1 MPSIRRP
8 DGGEPASLSRA
19 GAGTQV
25 AVGKRRDRIDKA
37 AAELGYAE
45 LRPGQREAVEALL
58 AGHDTL
64 AVMPTGSGKSAI
76 YQIAG
81 KLIPG
86 PTVVVSPLIA
96 LQMDQVEALEGS
108 PAGEAAETNSTVS
121 VAHRRRALED
131 FAAGDLEF
139 LFLAPEQ
146 FRRAETLERI
156 LVAGPSLFVVDEAHC
171 VSAWGHDFRTDYL
184 RLGAVVDA
192 LGHPPVLALT
202 ATASP
207 PVREEI
213 AEQLHMQQPEA
224 VVRGFDRPNLHL
236 AVRTYSD
243 EQDKRSDLLQ
253 AVAEAAGP
261 GIVYTATRK
270 GAEELAEAVGDAGIK
285 AAFYHGGMRA
295 GDRTAAHES
304 FLDGAVEVMVATT
317 AFGMGIDKPDVRFVF
332 HYEVA
337 DSLDSYYQ
345 EIGRAGRDGGPAD
358 AVLFYRPQDLGL
370 RKFYAGGS
378 PLGVQALESLART
391 IEATSP
397 TPVTSLTEE
406 TELSDTRLVT
416 ALNRLERAG
425 AVEVSVDG
433 EVRWVKGAD
442 PVAAAE
448 QAAASELA
456 HRRVEES
463 RVEMMC
469 GYAETSDCR
478 RQFLLNYFGEHFCDP
493 CPNCDNCLAGVNL
506 VEEAAVQPFPLN
518 TRVQH
523 TTFGTGLVVR
533 YEGTDKT
540 VVLFD
545 EAGYK
550 TLSVD
555 LVAQGEILQAVTDT

>member
-1 MPSIRRP
+1 
-8 DGGEPASLSRA
+8 
-19 GAGTQV
+19 
-25 AVGKRRDRIDKA
+25 VGKRRDRIDKA
-37 AAELGYAE
+37 AAELGYDM
-45 LRPGQREAVEALL
+45 LRPGQREAVQALL

-81 KLIPG
+81 KLLHG

-108 PAGEAAETNSTVS
+108 PAGGAAETNSTIS
-121 VAHRRRALED
+121 ASERRKALED

-146 FRRAETLERI
+146 FRNPDTLEQI
-156 LVAGPSLFVVDEAHC
+156 VSAGPSLFVVDEAHC
-171 VSAWGHDFRTDYL
+171 VSAWGHDFRPDYL
-184 RLGAVVDA
+184 RLGAVIDA

-213 AEQLHMQQPEA
+213 AEQLRMQQPDS
-224 VVRGFDRPNLHL
+224 VVKGFDRPNLHL

-243 EQDKRSDLLQ
+243 EQDKRSDFLH
-253 AVAEAAGP
+253 AVAEAARP
-261 GIVYTATRK
+261 GIVYAATRK
-270 GAEELAEAVGDAGIK
+270 GVEELAEALKRTGIK
-285 AAFYHGGMRA
+285 AAFYHGGMAA
-295 GDRTAAHES
+295 GERTEAHES
-304 FLDGAVEVMVATT
+304 FLGDAAEVMVATT

-345 EIGRAGRDGGPAD
+345 EIGRAGRDGEPAD
-358 AVLFYRPQDLGL
+358 AVLFYRPDDLGL
-370 RKFYAGGS
+370 RRFFAGGS
-378 PLGVQALESLART
+378 PLGVEVLEGLART

-397 TPVTSLTEE
+397 TPVTTLSEE
-406 TELSDTRLVT
+406 TDLSNTRLAT
-416 ALNRLERAG
+416 ALNRLERAE
-425 AVEVSVDG
+425 AVKVTVEG
-433 EVRWVKGAD
+433 EVRWVKGTD

-463 RVEMMC
+463 RVEMMRS
-469 GYAETSDCR
+469 YAETSDCR
-478 RQFLLNYFGEHFCDP
+478 RQFLLNYFGEHFEDP

-506 VEEAAVQPFPLN
+506 VEEAAGQPFPLN
-518 TRVQH
+518 TRVEH
-523 TTFGTGLVVR
+523 ATFGTGLVVR

-555 LVAQGEILQAVTDT
+555 LVVEGGILQAVPEP

>member
-1 MPSIRRP
+1 MPGR
-8 DGGEPASLSRA
+8 LSAAAR
-19 GAGTQV
+19 GTQV
-25 AVGKRRDRIDKA
+25 AVGTRRDRIDIA
-37 AAELGYAE
+37 AAKLGYDF
-45 LRPGQREAVEALL
+45 LRPGQRETVEALL
-58 AGHDTL
+58 AGRDTL

-96 LQMDQVEALEGS
+96 LQMDQVESLEGS

-121 VAHRRRALED
+121 AAERRRALKG
-131 FAAGDLEF
+131 FAAGELEF

-146 FRRAETLERI
+146 FRNVRTLEQI
-156 LVAGPSLFVVDEAHC
+156 VAGGPSLFVVDEAHC
-171 VSAWGHDFRTDYL
+171 VSAWGHDFRPDYL
-184 RLGAVVDA
+184 RLGAVIDA
-192 LGHPPVLALT
+192 VGHPPVLALT

-213 AEQLHMQQPEA
+213 AEQLHMIQPEV

-243 EQDKRSDLLQ
+243 EPYKRSDFLQ
-253 AVAEAAGP
+253 TVAEAAKP
-261 GIVYTATRK
+261 GIVYAATRK
-270 GAEELAEAVGDAGIK
+270 GAEELAEELKGTGIK
-285 AAFYHGGMRA
+285 AAFYHGGMGAGERA
-295 GDRTAAHES
+295 CVHES
-304 FLDGAVEVMVATT
+304 FINDAVEVMVATT
-317 AFGMGIDKPDVRFVF
+317 AFGMGIDKPNVRFVY

-345 EIGRAGRDGGPAD
+345 EIGRAGRDGRPAD
-358 AVLFYRPQDLGL
+358 AVLFYRPEDLGL
-370 RKFYAGGS
+370 RKFFAGGS
-378 PLGVQALESLART
+378 PLGVEVLEGIART
-391 IEATSP
+391 IEAAGP
-397 TPVTSLTEE
+397 TPVTSLNEE
-406 TELSDTRLVT
+406 TDLSNTRLAM

-425 AVEVSVDG
+425 AVEVSVEG
-433 EVRWVKGAD
+433 EVRWVNGAD

-463 RVEMMC
+463 RVEMVRC
-469 GYAETSDCR
+469 YAESTDCR
-478 RQFLLNYFGEHFCDP
+478 RQFLLNYFGEHFSDP
-493 CPNCDNCLAGVNL
+493 CPDCDNCLAGVNL
-506 VEEAAVQPFPLN
+506 VETAANQPFAIN
-518 TRVQH
+518 TRVEH
-523 TTFGTGLVVR
+523 ATFGSGLVVR
-533 YEGTDKT
+533 YEGGDKT

-555 LVAQGEILQAVTDT
+555 LVAAGEILQAAPQP

>member
-1 MPSIRRP
+1 V
-8 DGGEPASLSRA
+8 E
-19 GAGTQV
+19 
-25 AVGKRRDRIDKA
+25 KRRDPIDRA
-37 AAELGYAE
+37 ARELGYDR

-81 KLIPG
+81 KLTPG

-96 LQMDQVEALEGS
+96 LQMDQVEALQGS
-108 PAGEAAETNSTVS
+108 PAGEAAESNSTVP
-121 VAHRRRALED
+121 AAERRKALED
-131 FAAGDLEF
+131 FADGDLEF
-139 LFLAPEQ
+139 LFLAPGQ
-146 FRRAETLERI
+146 FRNPETLKQI
-156 LVAGPSLFVVDEAHC
+156 VAAGPSLFVVDEAHC
-171 VSAWGHDFRTDYL
+171 VSAWGHDFRPDYL
-184 RLGAVVDA
+184 RLGAVIDA

-213 AEQLHMQQPEA
+213 AEQLRMQQPES
-224 VVRGFDRPNLHL
+224 VVKGFDRPNLHL

-243 EQDKRSDLLQ
+243 EQDKRSDFLH
-253 AVAEAAGP
+253 AVAEAPKP
-261 GIVYTATRK
+261 GIVYAATRK
-270 GAEELAEAVGDAGIK
+270 GAEELAEALIRAGIK
-285 AAFYHGGMRA
+285 TAFYHGGMGA
-295 GDRTAAHES
+295 GERIVAHES
-304 FLDGAVEVMVATT
+304 FIDDVAEVMVATT

-345 EIGRAGRDGGPAD
+345 EIGRAGRDGEPAD
-358 AVLFYRPQDLGL
+358 AVLFYRPENLGL
-370 RKFYAGGS
+370 RRFFAGGA
-378 PLGVQALESLART
+378 PLGVEILESLART

-397 TPVTSLTEE
+397 TPVTTLIEE
-406 TELSDTRLVT
+406 TDLSNTRLAT
-416 ALNRLERAG
+416 ALNRLERAD
-425 AVEVSVDG
+425 AVQVSVEG

-463 RVEMMC
+463 RVEMMR

-478 RQFLLNYFGEHFCDP
+478 RQFLLNYFGEYFEDP

-506 VEEAAVQPFPLN
+506 IEEAAGQPFPLN
-518 TRVQH
+518 TRVEH
-523 TTFGTGLVVR
+523 ATFGTGLVVR

-550 TLSVD
+550 TLSVN
-555 LVAQGEILQAVTDT
+555 LVVEGDILQAVPET